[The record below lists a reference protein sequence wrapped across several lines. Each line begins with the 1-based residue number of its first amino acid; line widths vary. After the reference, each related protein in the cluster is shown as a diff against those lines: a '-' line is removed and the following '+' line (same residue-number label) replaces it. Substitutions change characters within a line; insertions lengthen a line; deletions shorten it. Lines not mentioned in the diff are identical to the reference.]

1 MKSRRDFN
9 KSRRDFN
16 SPRRDFNKSRRD
28 FNTPRRDFNKYKSHT
43 DSTNDAYTTMGLIAR
58 NKLGSHL
65 HDGT

>member
-28 FNTPRRDFNKYKSHT
+28 FNKYKSHA